1 LNFYFLSLKNNN
13 STPFLEFSQLAG
25 YLLYEDDDVPAAG
38 LITGIGQI
46 EG

>member
-1 LNFYFLSLKNNN
+1 L
-13 STPFLEFSQLAG
+13 SQLAG
-25 YLLYEDDDVPAAG
+25 YLLYDDDDVPAAG